1 MPRERLEGRSDLSA
15 SWQPELLA
23 LGSIQKRIL
32 WLSTQIVH
40 YANNLRANPDGV
52 KVGGHQASSSSVVS
66 LMTAL
71 YFHELRRGDFV
82 SVKPHASPVFHAIQY
97 LLGNLS
103 ADKLTELRAYKGL
116 QAYPSRTKDVDPV
129 DFSTGSVGLGA
140 VVPNFAALTARYVS
154 DHFGSS
160 DPHRFF
166 ALIGDAELDE
176 GSVWEALGDDNLH
189 ALDHVVWIVD
199 LNRQSLDR
207 VVPSGQA
214 QRIEELF
221 RVHGWEV
228 IEVKYGSRLRAY
240 FERPHGVRLR
250 QCIDEMTN
258 DEYQSLLRVK
268 DGKAVRRRLV
278 QRNGAPD
285 RHLLE
290 LLRDCPDER
299 LGRLIADLGGH
310 DLAMILDAF
319 AQAQRVKSKPVVII
333 AYTIKGWGLPLAGD
347 PLNHSMLL
355 TAGQMEALQERLGV
369 PKGEPFPGFEAG
381 CEEWDFIETC
391 RKRLAA
397 PGAPTLVSAPKNV
410 DIPESLGLRH
420 AGMRSTQQ
428 VLGSLLTA
436 LSRRPEVASRIVTT
450 SPDVASS
457 TNLGGWINK
466 TGVYCSRARTNY
478 FKEAHIPQLLNWE
491 QSPQGQH
498 IELGISEND
507 FFLLLTALGLSAE
520 FFGECLLPVG
530 TIYDTFI
537 SRGLDALK
545 YGLYSGSK
553 FVFVGSP
560 SGISLSREGGA
571 HQSLITPS
579 IGTELP
585 NLVYYEPCFARE
597 LEWILLAGFRNLLN
611 REHGRSVYLRLSTA
625 PMDQSLFPVSET
637 PQDEVSLRRRVLR
650 GGYRLVDYS
659 DHPDY
664 APGINTAA
672 IFACGVMVPVA
683 VAASEALERR
693 GILAGVVNVTSPDL
707 LYRGWRQANR
717 LRIRNP
723 SMESISTV
731 EGLVPPAERQSPIVT
746 VIDGHSHTLGFVGSV
761 FGTESIG
768 LGVDEFGQTGSRE
781 ELYEHYGIS
790 KTAIVEAVSYALS

>member
-1 MPRERLEGRSDLSA
+1 MSA
-15 SWQPELLA
+15 SRQRNLLA
-23 LGSIQKRIL
+23 LESIQNRIL

-82 SVKPHASPVFHAIQY
+82 SVKPHASPVFHSIQY

-116 QAYPSRTKDVDPV
+116 QPYPSRTKDIDPV

-154 DHFGSS
+154 DHFGIS
-160 DPHRFF
+160 DSHRFF

-176 GSVWEALGDDNLH
+176 GSVWEALSDENLH
-189 ALDHVVWIVD
+189 GLDHVVWIVD

-228 IEVKYGSRLRAY
+228 IEVKYGCQLQEY
-240 FERPHGVRLR
+240 FKRPNGGLLR

-258 DEYQSLLRVK
+258 NEYQSLLRIK
-268 DGKAVRRRLV
+268 DGEAVRRRLV
-278 QRNGAPD
+278 RRNGAPD
-285 RHLLE
+285 GQLVD
-290 LLRDCPDER
+290 LLRDCPDGE
-299 LGRLIADLGGH
+299 LCQLIADLGGH
-310 DLAMILDAF
+310 DLSMIVDAF
-319 AQAQRVKSKPVVII
+319 EQARRVEGKPVVII
-333 AYTIKGWGLPLAGD
+333 AYTIKGWGLPIAGD

-355 TAGQMEALQERLGV
+355 TARQMEALQERLGV
-369 PKGEPFPGFEAG
+369 PKGEPFAGFDAES
-381 CEEWDFIETC
+381 EEWAFIEAC
-391 RKRLAA
+391 RERLVAR
-397 PGAPTLVSAPKNV
+397 GVPTLGRAPKTAN
-410 DIPESLGLRH
+410 IPESLGLRH

-436 LSRRPEVASRIVTT
+436 LARQPQVASRIVTT

-466 TGVYCSRARTNY
+466 TGVYSPRARTNY
-478 FKEAHIPQLLNWE
+478 FKEARIPQLLNWE

-507 FFLLLTALGLSAE
+507 FFLLLTALGLSSE

-585 NLVYYEPCFARE
+585 NLVYYEPCFAKE
-597 LEWILLAGFRNLLN
+597 LEWVLLAGFRNLLN
-611 REHGRSVYLRLSTA
+611 RERGRSVYLRLSTV
-625 PMDQSLFPVSET
+625 PVDQSLFPVLET
-637 PQDEVSLRRRVLR
+637 PEDEASLRRRVLR
-650 GGYRLVDYS
+650 GGYRLIDYS
-659 DHPDY
+659 NHPDY
-664 APGINTAA
+664 LPGINTAT

-683 VAASEALERR
+683 VEASKELEPS

-723 SMESISTV
+723 TMETISTV
-731 EGLVPPAERQSPIVT
+731 EDLVPTAERPSPIVT
-746 VIDGHSHTLGFVGSV
+746 VIDGHSHTLGFLGSV
-761 FGTESIG
+761 FGTEAIG

-790 KTAIVEAVSYALS
+790 KGAVIEAVAYVLS